1 MEIKSYFCNKN
12 FKTFQLKLFW
22 IMLLDSLFPI
32 MFFTESLVCGIRK
45 EVNNLGQCFR
55 ELVVT
60 STENHRLHSSK
71 SGSSDLFFPHLKS
84 PVFSSRYY

>member
-1 MEIKSYFCNKN
+1 
-12 FKTFQLKLFW
+12 
-22 IMLLDSLFPI
+22 MLLDSLFPI

-60 STENHRLHSSK
+60 SNENHQLHSSK
-71 SGSSDLFFPHLKS
+71 SISGDLFFPHLKS
-84 PVFSSRYY
+84 PVFFSWHY